1 MKRNTALSL
10 GLVAA
15 IAMGAAISTPLFAGS
30 DHGQQ
35 TGKVQQGAMMGN
47 QGGMMGGKSGMMGG
61 QQGHQGGQQGHQ
73 GMMQMMMK
81 MHSQMMGGGQGM
93 MGGGMMGGGKM
104 GGMGY
109 LKGMDA
115 DGDGTV
121 SPDEMR
127 AGLDAKLKDFDAN
140 GDGTLSIEEFEALHS
155 AAIRDKMVDRFQ
167 MLDSDGDGM
176 VTADEMAAPADRM
189 AKMMAKR
196 QAAMGTGGGMGM
208 GAGNGNMMQNQDN

>member
-35 TGKVQQGAMMGN
+35 SGKIQQGAMMGN
-47 QGGMMGGKSGMMGG
+47 QGGMMGGKSGMMG
-61 QQGHQGGQQGHQ
+61 HQGGQQGHQ
-73 GMMQMMMK
+73 GMMK
-81 MHSQMMGGGQGM
+81 MHGQM

-127 AGLDAKLKDFDAN
+127 AGLDAKMKEFDAN

-155 AAIRDKMVDRFQ
+155 AAIREKMVDRFQ
-167 MLDSDGDGM
+167 ILDSDGDGM

-189 AKMMAKR
+189 VKMMAKR
-196 QAAMGTGGGMGM
+196 QAAMGAGGGMGM

>member
-10 GLVAA
+10 GLVTA

-35 TGKVQQGAMMGN
+35 SGKTQQGAMMGN
-47 QGGMMGGKSGMMGG
+47 QGGMMGG
-61 QQGHQGGQQGHQ
+61 QQGHQ
-73 GMMQMMMK
+73 GMKQMMMK

-93 MGGGMMGGGKM
+93 MGGGMMGG
-104 GGMGY
+104 MGY
-109 LKGMDA
+109 MKGMDA

-155 AAIRDKMVDRFQ
+155 AAIREKMVDRFQ

-196 QAAMGTGGGMGM
+196 QAAMGADGGMGM